1 MGLHKDMIW
10 AYLLASVRGV
20 DDPNNL
26 VLSYTAS
33 IPETMAA
40 DVTRNT

>member
-26 VLSYTAS
+26 ALYYTAS

-40 DVTRNT
+40 DVTCNT

>member
-26 VLSYTAS
+26 ALYYTAENCRAI
-33 IPETMAA
+33 IPH
-40 DVTRNT
+40 